1 VLSPYRRHTKSCRH
15 FDKPNPQEL
24 TKCSCPVWCYGWI
37 NGKEIRKSMKM
48 RDWKRALETADRW
61 NKSLPD
67 ASPVVTVKEAVDAF
81 VRHRR
86 IRNMAESTIE
96 SHQKTFV
103 HLVQFC
109 GTKAINAVSLDML
122 TRFQESRIF
131 TPNRKGSKP
140 RAIQPSTINKELK
153 TLRALFAFAAKRKW
167 CEGNV
172 AKDLE
177 PAEDDGLPTL
187 PFESAEISRILE
199 ACDRL
204 DDGNPTTRDLNRR
217 RARARILLML
227 HTGFRISDTV
237 KLERK
242 RVDLETGKL
251 HIRIMKTRRPM
262 YASLPASVIDALRAL
277 PDHSPYFFWSGKSK
291 LRTAIGNARKSV
303 SRVCRLAGIRN
314 GHPHRFRDTFA
325 IELLKNG
332 ATLHTVQLLLGH
344 KSIRTTEKHY
354 APFVLEFQHAI
365 DVATA
370 KLSYVD
376 RTKNRTISEEG
387 HQTNENK

>member
-1 VLSPYRRHTKSCRH
+1 
-15 FDKPNPQEL
+15 
-24 TKCSCPVWCYGWI
+24 
-37 NGKEIRKSMKM
+37 MKM

-81 VRHRR
+81 VRHRQ

-109 GTKAINAVSLDML
+109 GAKAINAVSLDML

-153 TLRALFAFAAKRKW
+153 TLRALFAFASKRKW

-187 PFESAEISRILE
+187 PFESDEISHILE

-217 RARARILLML
+217 RARARIVLML

-277 PDHSPYFFWSGKSK
+277 PDDSPYFFWSGKSK
-291 LRTAIGNARKSV
+291 LRVLSAKRRSTEEKSV
-303 SRVCRLAGIRN
+303 FFGGVENDIYVERQFCVCDHPESSGREIYSGYGLGADADEKLPTFGCAHLAQVFSDRGEPLHN
-314 GHPHRFRDTFA
+314 GCNTHRKKVVSADILFTLPPF
-325 IELLKNG
+325 KN
-332 ATLHTVQLLLGH
+332 
-344 KSIRTTEKHY
+344 
-354 APFVLEFQHAI
+354 AP
-365 DVATA
+365 DVAVPLFA
-370 KLSYVD
+370 SMSSW
-376 RTKNRTISEEG
+376 I
-387 HQTNENK
+387 TNPPNFVPLDTYSLAYLLRR

>member
-1 VLSPYRRHTKSCRH
+1 MLNPYRRHTRSCKH
-15 FDKPNPQEL
+15 FNKPNPQEL
-24 TKCSCPVWCYGWI
+24 TKCDCPIWCYGVL
-37 NGKEIRKSMKM
+37 NGQEVRKAMRM
-48 RDWKRALETADRW
+48 RDWKRALETTKQW
-61 NKSLPD
+61 SETPPD
-67 ASPVVTVKEAVDAF
+67 AAPVATVKEAIEAF
-81 VRHRR
+81 IRHRKM
-86 IRNMAESTIE
+86 RNMAESTIE

-103 HLVQFC
+103 HLIQFC
-109 GTKAINAVSLDML
+109 GAKPISSVTLDML
-122 TRFQESRIF
+122 TRFQESRVF

-140 RAIQPSTINKELK
+140 RAIQPSTLNKELK

-167 CEGNV
+167 CDGNV

-187 PFESAEISRILE
+187 PFDSGEVARILE

-204 DDGNPTTRDLNRR
+204 EDDNPLTRGLNRI

-237 KLERK
+237 NLERK

-262 YASLPASVIDALRAL
+262 YASLPPEVTDALRAL
-277 PDHSPYFFWSGKSK
+277 PDDSPYFFWSGNSK

-303 SRVCRLAGIRN
+303 SRVCKLAGIHN

-325 IELLKNG
+325 IELLNRG

-344 KSIRTTEKHY
+344 RSIRTTEKHY
-354 APFVLEFQHAI
+354 APFVLEFQQAI
-365 DVATA
+365 DAAIA
-370 KLSYVD
+370 KLSYPD
-376 RTKNRTISEEG
+376 RTKNRTISEEAL
-387 HQTNENK
+387 